1 MGNRVINNTWPRI
14 IIIAAFIVVTVG
26 AWGVGRAGA
35 DRTGSLLAQVPGGSS
50 GGYDIGT
57 ASSNKAIKPTGK
69 VREFNLVAKEAD
81 VTIAPGVTVKAIT
94 YNGQVPGPT
103 IRVTEG
109 DTLRVTLKNELS
121 KATSIHWHGLH
132 VPNNMDGVPP
142 FTQQGIEPGQSFT
155 YEFPASHAGTF
166 MYHSH
171 LNTVEQI
178 DRGLYGPLII
188 DPATPTPTKF
198 DKEFTMLLS
207 AWNTNN
213 TPSGS
218 SPQQSG
224 QGNGTMEGM
233 PGMAGGQ
240 SPGVQP
246 GGNQSTQGAMNM
258 DYNYFTINGKAFPS
272 NEAWTVKEGDL
283 VRVRII
289 NISNLAHP
297 MHLHG
302 QDFTV
307 VAKDGEPVKPAQQQ
321 TMNTLS
327 VDAGETYDIVIKAD
341 NPGKWVFH
349 CHELHHTENNGVE
362 PGGLM
367 QVIQYEGYEAP
378 AQPTIKPQVEQTP
391 QPATAT
397 PTSMP
402 TTTPMPA
409 MPGM

>member
-1 MGNRVINNTWPRI
+1 MDKSVVNNIWPRI
-14 IIIAAFIVVTVG
+14 LLVVAFVVVAVG
-26 AWGVGRAGA
+26 AWGIGRAGA
-35 DRTGSLLAQVPGGSS
+35 NQAASPQAATGSDTGYNIGLAN
-50 GGYDIGT
+50 
-57 ASSNKAIKPTGK
+57 ANKAIKLTGQ

-81 VTIAPGVTVKAIT
+81 VEIAPGVTVKAIT

-109 DTLRVTLKNELS
+109 DTLRVTLKNELN

-171 LNTVEQI
+171 LNSVEQI
-178 DRGLYGPLII
+178 DRGLYAPLII
-188 DPATPTPTKF
+188 DPAIPASAKF

-213 TPSGS
+213 VPEMPSGDHNM
-218 SPQQSG
+218 SG
-224 QGNGTMEGM
+224 GSTMEGQSE
-233 PGMAGGQ
+233 AGQ
-240 SPGVQP
+240 
-246 GGNQSTQGAMNM
+246 MNM
-258 DYNYFTINGKAFPS
+258 NYNYFTINGKAFPS

-307 VAKDGEPVKPAQQQ
+307 VAKDGEPIKQEQQQ

-362 PGGLM
+362 PGGLI

-378 AQPTIKPQVEQTP
+378 VQPSAKPQADQTP
-391 QPATAT
+391 EPVPAT
-397 PTSMP
+397 PMP
-402 TTTPMPA
+402 TPTPMPA
-409 MPGM
+409 MPGMDH